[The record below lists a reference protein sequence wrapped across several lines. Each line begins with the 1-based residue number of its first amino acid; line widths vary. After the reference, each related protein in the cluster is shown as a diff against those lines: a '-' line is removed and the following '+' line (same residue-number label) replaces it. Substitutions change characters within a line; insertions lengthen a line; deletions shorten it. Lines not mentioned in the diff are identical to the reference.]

1 MTSNI
6 PSLFKRIENEIENYL
21 TNKVEISP
29 EVYFSQYQLIKRLYK
44 FKNKDLNKGS
54 KINPDLSYDYYFD
67 IISPRCDSEVKNL
80 RFDTK
85 NIMTF
90 SISPRKDFAAVYI
103 SNTQLKTW
111 MVENGED
118 DKLKASVEEFSA
130 NGNVIFKKVSGGYE
144 KVDPLN
150 MVITNIKAETIEDT
164 AIIERQEMTASQI
177 LRMDS
182 WYEDAK
188 EDVIE
193 HCGNKFFQTSETT
206 SESETTGK
214 VFEIYEYTGEVSE
227 KEYLELGGNF
237 NGDENK
243 YFLAKIIVAGLSET
257 ESNKKFTLFK
267 EKIPS
272 KHTMSDYYIDAH
284 RGPYK
289 GRFWRE
295 GMYEILFDHQIR
307 ANEIGNQ
314 LATGLEWAS
323 KVFFQSSD
331 SSILANIRADM
342 ENGDVI
348 LAKDLAQVNVR
359 MQSLDQ
365 LIADWNRLNSD
376 ADKLANSFEVVRG
389 DTPPSGTPFRMGI
402 LMDQNAGKLFVLLRQ
417 KISIPYRRVF
427 REWVLP
433 EMVKKLKGQ
442 EIFRLVGDSDIID
455 QFRNIAVDS
464 WYTSNLI
471 AIGPHTREQGEAL
484 KQEKLDDM
492 RNIDPTIENTK
503 EIWDGVL
510 PRMMV
515 TITGENSDIQDQLQD
530 LVNLVG
536 LEQDPDRVNWILDT
550 IYKSRNIPIPPKKEQ
565 APPENLAVERQAVPQ
580 KTEIGPEQQQT

>member
-1 MTSNI
+1 MKIQES
-6 PSLFKRIENEIENYL
+6 SLIKRIENEIENYL

-29 EVYFSQYQLIKRLYK
+29 EVFFSQYQLIKRLYK

-85 NIMTF
+85 NIMVF
-90 SISPRKDFAAVYI
+90 SVNPRKDFAPVYI
-103 SNTQLKTW
+103 SNTQLKLW
-111 MVENGED
+111 MAENGED
-118 DKLKASVEEFSA
+118 DKLKAAVEEFTS
-130 NGNVIFKKVSGGYE
+130 NGNIIFKRISGGYE

-164 AIIERQEMTASQI
+164 AIVERHEMTASQI
-177 LRMDS
+177 IAMKDWES
-182 WYEDAK
+182 K

-193 HCGNKFFQTSETT
+193 HCGNKFFQSTELTSET
-206 SESETTGK
+206 ETTGK
-214 VFEIYEYTGEVSE
+214 IYEIHEYTGEVSD
-227 KEYLELGGNF
+227 KEFKQLSGDET
-237 NGDENK
+237 GDENT
-243 YFLAKIIVAGLSET
+243 YYLAKVIVAGLDRGNASE
-257 ESNKKFTLFK
+257 KYTLFAERLPK
-267 EKIPS
+267 NK
-272 KHTMSDYYIDAH
+272 TMSDYYIDAH

-323 KVFFQSSD
+323 KVFFHTTDKSL
-331 SSILANIRADM
+331 LANIRADM
-342 ENGDVI
+342 ENGDI
-348 LAKDLAQVNVR
+348 IESKDLAQVNVR

-365 LIADWNRLNSD
+365 LISDWNRLNAD
-376 ADKLANSFEVVRG
+376 ADKIANSFEVVRG

-417 KISIPYRRVF
+417 KISMPYRRVF
-427 REWVLP
+427 KEWVLP
-433 EMVKKLKGQ
+433 EMVKNLRSQ
-442 EIFRLVGDSDIID
+442 DIFRLVGDNDIVD
-455 QFRNIAVDS
+455 QFREIAVDS
-464 WYTSNLI
+464 WYTENLV
-471 AIGPHTREQGEAL
+471 AIGPHTREQAEAL
-484 KQEKLDDM
+484 KQEKLDDLI
-492 RNIDPTIENTK
+492 NSDPAIENSK

-510 PRMMV
+510 PRMLV

-536 LEQDPDRVNWILDT
+536 LEQDPDRIAWILDT
-550 IYKSRNIPIPPKKEQ
+550 IYKSRNIPIPPRKEEQ
-565 APPENLAVERQAVPQ
+565 APDNLQAEKQ
-580 KTEIGPEQQQT
+580 MIEQNPGVRTAQQPI